1 MPYTCRRCHLEVP
14 QGLDVCP
21 NCGAAA
27 HRPDAVIRC
36 RHCHRRVRSSLAVCP
51 HCGRSVRAWRP
62 DLPFAAVAVLVLAAL
77 WLGFGNGGSLLD
89 RARTSLVALLPPA
102 VTPVPLVVLLDTP
115 TPEDIGDI
123 PIASL
128 IEEPDVVEIA
138 PLEAITDVETL
149 VTTEPLTL
157 TEPITTAIVTA
168 TVVATPTLVI
178 ETPTSILTATA
189 TTVPASPTPSPTSP
203 PTRTPTAA
211 PSATPRA
218 TRPPATPTRP
228 PATPTRGRP
237 PSTPT
242 ASPTRGARATTT
254 PTSRPTATP
263 SVTLRASP
271 RPTQTPTSPPPPT
284 ATPTSAPAPDTYI
297 VRAGDTLLTI
307 AQSVGRTVGALAAF
321 NNITDPR
328 ALRVGQVLRIPPPDY
343 VPPTAAPPT
352 PGPTST
358 RTPTPPPAATPT
370 PAIAIAAPTLI
381 EPGDNASFKGA
392 DAIIYLRWQNVGG
405 LTEGVA
411 NMLHIGV
418 LVGPDAIE
426 WRYIEPQGQATDF
439 KVPAWLFGQAPQE
452 YGRTYV
458 WYVQA
463 VSGTAPVSPP
473 SAQRRFFWD

>member
-27 HRPDAVIRC
+27 QRPDAVIRC
-36 RHCHRRVRSSLAVCP
+36 RHCHRRVRSNLAVCP
-51 HCGRSVRAWRP
+51 HCGRSVQAWRP
-62 DLPFAAVAVLVLAAL
+62 DLPFAAAAVLILVAL
-77 WLGFGNGGSLLD
+77 WLGFGNGGNLLD
-89 RARTSLVALLPPA
+89 RARTRLVALLPPPI
-102 VTPVPLVVLLDTP
+102 TPAPLVVLLDTP

-149 VTTEPLTL
+149 VTTEPLSTTEAISV
-157 TEPITTAIVTA
+157 TEPVSLTNPVTTTVVTA
-168 TVVATPTLVI
+168 TVLAATATPTSA
-178 ETPTSILTATA
+178 PTATA
-189 TTVPASPTPSPTSP
+189 IPASPTPSPTSP
-203 PTRTPTAA
+203 PSRTPTA
-211 PSATPRA
+211 
-218 TRPPATPTRP
+218 TRP
-228 PATPTRGRP
+228 PATPTRGRT

-242 ASPTRGARATTT
+242 ATPTRIARATASPT
-254 PTSRPTATP
+254 PRPAVTP
-263 SVTLRASP
+263 SATLRASP

-284 ATPTSAPAPDTYI
+284 ATPSATLRASPTSAPAADTYI
-297 VRAGDTLLTI
+297 VRAGDTLLSI
-307 AQSVGRTVGALAAF
+307 AQSVGRTVEALAAF
-321 NNITDPR
+321 NNIADPR

-343 VPPTAAPPT
+343 APPTAAPAT
-352 PGPTST
+352 PAPTST
-358 RTPTPPPAATPT
+358 RTPTPAPAATPT
-370 PAIAIAAPTLI
+370 PAVAIPAPTLI